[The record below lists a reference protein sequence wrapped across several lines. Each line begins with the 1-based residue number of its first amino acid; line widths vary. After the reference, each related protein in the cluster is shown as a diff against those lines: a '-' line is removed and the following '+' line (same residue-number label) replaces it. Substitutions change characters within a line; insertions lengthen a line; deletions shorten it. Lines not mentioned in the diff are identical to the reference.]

1 MEKMMF
7 KFLDLMNP
15 NMFMVETKFGVLPLY
30 NREETILIGDE
41 RRNQIMSLCSFFS
54 CEFDYGLSVYEKWL
68 SGKPVYVRIKNS
80 TTDVFVAKS
89 YS

>member
-15 NMFMVETKFGVLPLY
+15 NIYVLETKFGNIVRY
-30 NREETILIGDE
+30 GRKGDYVVTGDKRKQIL
-41 RRNQIMSLCSFFS
+41 SLCSFFT

-68 SGKPVYVRIKNS
+68 SGKPIYVRIKNS
-80 TTDVFVAKS
+80 TTDFLVPKL
-89 YS
+89 

>member
-1 MEKMMF
+1 MMF

-15 NMFMVETKFGVLPLY
+15 NMFILETKFGNVSSY
-30 NREETILIGDE
+30 NGEDNFIVGDE
-41 RRNQIMSLCSFFS
+41 RRKQILSLCSFFS

>member
-15 NMFMVETKFGVLPLY
+15 NMFRLETKFGNVPRY
-30 NREETILIGDE
+30 NGEDNFIVGDE
-41 RRNQIMSLCSFFS
+41 RHKQIFSLCSFFS

-68 SGKPVYVRIKNS
+68 SSKPIYVHIKNS
-80 TTDVFVAKS
+80 TTDFLVPKS
-89 YS
+89 

>member
-15 NMFMVETKFGVLPLY
+15 NMFLLETKFGAIPRY
-30 NREETILIGDE
+30 SREGDYLVGDE
-41 RRNQIMSLCSFFS
+41 RRDQIMSLCSFFS

-68 SGKPVYVRIKNS
+68 SSKPVYVRIKNS
-80 TTDVFVAKS
+80 TTSLLVPKS